1 MSAMNIEPTPKREEW
16 VTVTREETI
25 LVPVPPRNLP
35 EEDDQNLE
43 SDWHRLAINLLIE
56 SLRYYWRARHDFFV
70 GGNMF
75 LYFSEEQVR
84 KKDYRGPDFFFVGD
98 VDGDRPRRFWAI
110 WDEEGRGPDVI
121 LELLSPT
128 TAEQDRTTKKDI
140 YASKLRV
147 PEYFLYDPETK
158 GLEGWRLGPKQRYQP
173 IPVNDRGWLWSDQL
187 ELWLGSWH
195 GPYLERTDT
204 YPRFFDAD
212 GKLVLIGREAEEQ
225 QAEAARLRAEVER
238 QRAEAEKQRA
248 EAEKQRADAAEEEVK
263 RLRALLEQS
272 NPASGQ

>member
-1 MSAMNIEPTPKREEW
+1 MNIEPSPKREKLI
-16 VTVTREETI
+16 TVTREEKI
-25 LVPVPPRNLP
+25 LAPIPPQNLP

-56 SLRYYWRARHDFFV
+56 SLRYYWRDRHDFFV

-98 VDGDRPRRFWAI
+98 VDGDRPRSFWAV
-110 WDEEGRGPDVI
+110 WDEDGKGPDVI

-128 TAEQDRTTKKDI
+128 TAEEDRTTKKNL

-158 GLEGWRLGPKQRYQP
+158 GLEGWRLGPKKRYQP
-173 IPVNDRGWLWSDQL
+173 IPPNERGWLWSEQL
-187 ELWLGSWH
+187 ELWLGTWH
-195 GPYLERTDT
+195 GPYLERTNS

-212 GKLVLIGREAEEQ
+212 GNLVLIGREAEHQ

-238 QRAEAEKQRA
+238 QRAEGQ
-248 EAEKQRADAAEEEVK
+248 KQRADAAEEEVR
-263 RLRALLEQS
+263 RLQALLEQLK
-272 NPASGQ
+272 PDSGH